1 MPSPKK
7 VRGGKARDVPR
18 CFGYVCPWASWLLFG
33 QFLTTPEGGHRQPVI
48 AVSAIV
54 VPQRI
59 FCRSAR
65 HTAPVPRHIVKP
77 GLHIPGRRPAWC
89 CLPATSRVLQ
99 ASRLR
104 PLKPFLLNP
113 GNPRCS
119 CSHCDLRRKITA
131 TPRIHIARKD
141 DSRWASTSHFRLRAL
156 SPQLVSSCRVFIVLD
171 EEPSFL
177 I

>member
-1 MPSPKK
+1 MGSTMALRWRMAAARLGSPRRGRYQFTASVSPSAKT
-7 VRGGKARDVPR
+7 KAQVDRKEFDV
-18 CFGYVCPWASWLLFG
+18 G
-33 QFLTTPEGGHRQPVI
+33 
-48 AVSAIV
+48 AV
-54 VPQRI
+54 
-59 FCRSAR
+59 
-65 HTAPVPRHIVKP
+65 HENIVKP